1 MPEVPEPLMR
11 CDKAFERLAPVL
23 LGRHAAAR
31 QHGFEAFQQ
40 LFGDNQVLGIA
51 GMVERDKYLVRQPA
65 ALPRSG
71 STLVGHLGLAF
82 G

>member
-1 MPEVPEPLMR
+1 MPKMPEPLMR
-11 CDKAFERLAPVL
+11 RDQAFERLAPVL

-40 LFGDNQVLGIA
+40 LFGDDQVLGIA
-51 GMVERDKYLVRQPA
+51 GVVERDKYFVRQPA

-71 STLVGHLGLAF
+71 STLVGHLGFTF